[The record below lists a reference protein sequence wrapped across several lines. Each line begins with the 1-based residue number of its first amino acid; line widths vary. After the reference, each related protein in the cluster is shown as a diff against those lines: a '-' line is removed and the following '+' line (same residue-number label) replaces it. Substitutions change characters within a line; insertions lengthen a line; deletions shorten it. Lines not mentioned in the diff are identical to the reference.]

1 MPACRQMSLT
11 GTPAS
16 ACLRIETIWVSVKR
30 DFFMQPPG
38 WGKHA
43 RKFYLWGVCGS
54 GKLTNVTIQAAE
66 NTTAI
71 TETQRFRQSGL
82 NVSLTGGAV
91 STAMAVAGS
100 VQRAGEVQDDR
111 LAALHV
117 ARAGQTLFSGGGAGM
132 DSLGNLGN
140 QASQGIADARNGT
153 SSGSSGLSLRIGIGA
168 SSSDSRMDYSATTS
182 SGRRI
187 ASAGDAVIQATGDGA
202 GNGGDVTITG
212 SRVEGDNVTLAAA
225 RDLLLQS
232 QQETSE
238 QIERNQASS
247 GEIGV
252 TIGSEAGIGVYV
264 SASGARG
271 RGDGSGTT
279 HAETTIDAANTL
291 TLISGRDTTLEGAQA
306 RGNTVL
312 ADIGGNL
319 TLTSQQDTSE
329 YERRDRKLPR
339 QAGISKVELPA
350 TRWRYSAGGRSPSE
364 SWGRSSLY
372 SSIHQYAAS
381 RTSSRRVN
389 RCWSRTSSRKV

>member
-182 SGRRI
+182 SGSRI
-187 ASAGDAVIQATGDGA
+187 ASAGDVVIQATGDGA

-238 QIERNQASS
+238 QIERNRASS
-247 GEIGV
+247 GEVGV
-252 TIGSEAGIGVYV
+252 TIGTEAGIGVYV

-271 RGDGSGTT
+271 SGDGNSTT

-329 YERRDRKLPR
+329 YERRD
-339 QAGISKVELPA
+339 QSAGIDVAVGFGGGSVSGN
-350 TRWRYSAGGRSPSE
+350 YSQ
-364 SWGRSSLY
+364 
-372 SSIHQYAAS
+372 SSIDSTYTSVREQTGS
-381 RTSSRRVN
+381 RPETAGS
-389 RCWSRTSSRKV
+389 T

>member
-1 MPACRQMSLT
+1 MGGGGVGFTLGTRQTETTADIAETTHTGSLIGSLEGRVDIAAGGDVTIT
-11 GTPAS
+11 GS
-16 ACLRIETIWVSVKR
+16 EVISQDGI
-30 DFFMQPPG
+30 G
-38 WGKHA
+38 I
-43 RKFYLWGVCGS
+43 S
-54 GKLTNVTIQAAE
+54 GQNVTIQAAE

-182 SGRRI
+182 SGSRI
-187 ASAGDAVIQATGDGA
+187 ASAGDVVIHATGDGA

-232 QQETSE
+232 QRETSE
-238 QIERNQASS
+238 QVERNQASS

-264 SASGARG
+264 SASGSRG

-279 HAETTIDAANTL
+279 HAETTVDAANTL

-306 RGNTVL
+306 KGETVI

-329 YERRDRKLPR
+329 YERRD
-339 QAGISKVELPA
+339 QSAGIDVAVGFGGGSVSGSNNPVTKNPSLSSWFRTQQKSSSMAIPA
-350 TRWRYSAGGRSPSE
+350 TIHTIYTGR
-364 SWGRSSLY
+364 
-372 SSIHQYAAS
+372 
-381 RTSSRRVN
+381 
-389 RCWSRTSSRKV
+389 K